1 MHKKGHSA
9 LLAGK
14 WIMVVF
20 FPAFFFIPQKS
31 FPGANYPFGSRAAA
45 MGNAAVTT
53 SDLWSVHHNQAGLA
67 SLSAIQAGFH
77 YENKFLVPDL
87 GLQALALAVPASPGT
102 LGLSYTRFGIS
113 RYYESKLGLAFGRM
127 FGEKISA
134 GIGINYLYTYIA
146 DDYGDSGSLSVE
158 GGFITQP
165 FDGVFVAAHIYNP
178 TRMKNVVHYGVP
190 FPSIMRMG
198 IAAFAGDRILAAA
211 EAMKE
216 SGRKTVFRAG
226 LEMGFQGPFYLR
238 AGVASG
244 PVQTSFGLG
253 YIYGKL
259 LADLA
264 FTNHQQLGYS
274 PHISISYILR

>member
-1 MHKKGHSA
+1 MHKKGHSVFS
-9 LLAGK
+9 AGK
-14 WIMVVF
+14 WIMMVF
-20 FPAFFFIPQKS
+20 FPVFFFIPQGS
-31 FPGANYPFGSRAAA
+31 FPCTNYPLGSRAAA

-67 SLSAIQAGFH
+67 SVSAIHAGFH

-87 GLQALALAVPASPGT
+87 GLQAVALAVPASPGT
-102 LGLSYTRFGIS
+102 LGLSYTYFGIS

-127 FGEKISA
+127 FGKRISA

-146 DDYGDSGSLSVE
+146 EDYGDSGRPSVE

-178 TRMKNVVHYGVP
+178 TRAKNIVPYGVP
-190 FPSIMRMG
+190 FPSVMRMG
-198 IAAFAGDRILAAA
+198 IAAVAGERILAAV

-226 LEMGFQGPFYLR
+226 LEMGFQGSFYLR
-238 AGVASG
+238 AGVASE

-253 YIYGKL
+253 YIHGKL